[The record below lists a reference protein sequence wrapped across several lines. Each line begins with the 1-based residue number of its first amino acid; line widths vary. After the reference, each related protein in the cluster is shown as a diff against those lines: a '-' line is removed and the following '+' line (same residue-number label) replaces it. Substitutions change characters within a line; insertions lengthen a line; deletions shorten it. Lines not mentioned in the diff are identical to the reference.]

1 MLQRVNQRYEASPS
15 VTKRY
20 VSVTKR
26 KESITER
33 DEGVT
38 RKLRERDEIGR

>member
-1 MLQRVNQRYEASPS
+1 
-15 VTKRY
+15 VTRPY

-26 KESITER
+26 NESVTER

-38 RKLRERDEIGR
+38 RALRERDEIGR